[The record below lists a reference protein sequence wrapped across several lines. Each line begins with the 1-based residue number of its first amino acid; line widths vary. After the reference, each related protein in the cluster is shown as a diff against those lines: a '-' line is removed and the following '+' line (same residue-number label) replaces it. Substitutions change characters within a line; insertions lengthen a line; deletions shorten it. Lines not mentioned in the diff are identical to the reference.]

1 MNEKVAMGVTFGI
14 MVGLVICV
22 ILFRFANKDKKIKTQ
37 YDERQEVI
45 RGRGY
50 RYGFYT
56 MLFLEVV
63 LMMVKMAAFIFP
75 IEEYLIHMAVI
86 LIGTLVICIHS
97 IWNGVYWGL
106 NNDHRRYYIIFII
119 AIALNII
126 PVASSLAHNAITTRG
141 FDSLPIL
148 NVMVL
153 IWMAVIGITALAKKL
168 VDSVNKEED

>member
-1 MNEKVAMGVTFGI
+1 MNEKVAMGVTLGI

-22 ILFRFANKDKKIKTQ
+22 ILFRFANKDKRIKTQ

-50 RYGFYT
+50 RFGFYT

-63 LMMVKMAAFIFP
+63 LMMAKMAGLVFP
-75 IEEYLIHMAVI
+75 IEEYLIHMVTI

-97 IWNGVYWGL
+97 IWNGVYWGI
-106 NNDHRRYYIIFII
+106 NNDHKRYYIIFIV
-119 AIALNII
+119 AIVLNLI
-126 PVASSLAHNAITTRG
+126 PVASSLAHSTIATKG
-141 FDSLPIL
+141 FDSLPML
-148 NVMVL
+148 NVLVL
-153 IWMAVIGITALAKKL
+153 IWMAVIGITALVKKL